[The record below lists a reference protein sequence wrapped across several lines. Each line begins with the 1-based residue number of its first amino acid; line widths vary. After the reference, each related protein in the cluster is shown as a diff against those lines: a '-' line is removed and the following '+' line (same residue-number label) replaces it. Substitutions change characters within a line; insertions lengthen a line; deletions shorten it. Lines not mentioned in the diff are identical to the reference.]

1 MSGEDEQPP
10 DASDVEFLARL
21 RERDEGAWTEAFGI
35 LFPMAFRSAWR
46 VSPNWEDAE
55 EVAMKT
61 LSEISTKPELLDKK
75 GKSFDDLK
83 KLTVAIARRR
93 AIDEVRKGM
102 AEKRGEGKVDSLDE
116 EKDDLAG
123 ALDLRKDVEL
133 AELVGLVIQV
143 AEDDLSEKE
152 RNLLFDRF
160 TLGLTLREIAEKR
173 DLPEGSVGVTLGR
186 IIDKIKEGLRQRG
199 LYEEGGDA

>member
-1 MSGEDEQPP
+1 
-10 DASDVEFLARL
+10 
-21 RERDEGAWTEAFGI
+21 
-35 LFPMAFRSAWR
+35 
-46 VSPNWEDAE
+46 
-55 EVAMKT
+55 MKT

-199 LYEEGGDA
+199 LYEEGGNA